1 VKERIERNRAEYL
14 RKHKLSEDKLRT
26 LEQRKKDRQ
35 AKVLNPMDWLD
46 PVAKKKYSYDC
57 VAGKHNMKGLT
68 CILTWQRFLDSPETK
83 ASIAAAMREDEEDE
97 ERQRQEEEQDYES
110 DPDLGVYNRGEMDR
124 MNAEQDLIA
133 KAFAEIGGMQVSHSW
148 VVAQMLDPLLR
159 EERIEKNRE
168 EHLRK
173 EKLSTSSSDADDEDI
188 DNRVIDGGQQRC
200 VGAKTEE
207 VMTTRGLAK
216 TEEGT
221 TRVGAKTEN
230 VTTTMATTTTDQ
242 TSVRNPQ
249 CKEGFLG
256 KKSQATY
263 PRSRTELESGQVDT
277 QGSQKFRRRKRD
289 NEPVTAVVKG
299 GPVERERDV
308 AEQAEQDLI
317 EKAFAEIGGRK
328 ISFPYE
334 MLRAPAMRPPID
346 QNSMGETHSHL
357 GKVEE
362 ESRDDTKKATYY
374 LGGYERFG
382 RSLTK
387 ERKY

>member
-1 VKERIERNRAEYL
+1 
-14 RKHKLSEDKLRT
+14 
-26 LEQRKKDRQ
+26 
-35 AKVLNPMDWLD
+35 
-46 PVAKKKYSYDC
+46 
-57 VAGKHNMKGLT
+57 
-68 CILTWQRFLDSPETK
+68 
-83 ASIAAAMREDEEDE
+83 MREDEEDK

-110 DPDLGVYNRGEMDR
+110 DPDLGEYNRGEMDR

-173 EKLSTSSSDADDEDI
+173 EKLSTSSSDVDDEDI
-188 DNRVIDGGQQRC
+188 DNRVIDGGQPRC
-200 VGAKTEE
+200 VCAKTEE

-289 NEPVTAVVKG
+289 NEPVTAVVEG
-299 GPVERERDV
+299 GGGLYYNGNDDDDDDDDDDLKDTG
-308 AEQAEQDLI
+308 DLI
-317 EKAFAEIGGRK
+317 PATGR
-328 ISFPYE
+328 
-334 MLRAPAMRPPID
+334 
-346 QNSMGETHSHL
+346 HS
-357 GKVEE
+357 
-362 ESRDDTKKATYY
+362 
-374 LGGYERFG
+374 
-382 RSLTK
+382 
-387 ERKY
+387 